1 MTDKT
6 ARVIRAV
13 YGTALTVSATIA
25 GLCLMGGALSIYQSG
40 GEQIYTAQKVA
51 EAFAAIAVPVWLF
64 VALSVVGFLLEAIL
78 PPRPKAKNVLLPQM
92 QRSRLLSKADM
103 TYCGPQLKA
112 AIDGQV
118 KKRSL
123 VTAIGFGI
131 LIVCSVIFLIYAL
144 DGSHFGSDV
153 SSAMVSAMWV
163 FFPCLA
169 VPFAYAVF
177 AAYFCKKSILAECEL
192 LKTVP
197 KTTSGLVGNGVTN
210 CPLHTILRWVL
221 LAVAVAVLVF
231 GFVTGG
237 TVDVLTK
244 AVNICTE
251 CVGLG

>member
-13 YGTALTVSATIA
+13 YGTALTVSAIIA

-51 EAFAAIAVPVWLF
+51 AAFQDIAVPVWLF
-64 VALSVVGFLLEAIL
+64 VALAALGFLLEAIL
-78 PPRPKAKNVLLPQM
+78 PPRPKAKNVQLPYM
-92 QRSRLLSKADM
+92 VRKRLLRKADM
-103 TYCGPQLKA
+103 TYCGPQVGA
-112 AIDGQV
+112 AIYRQV
-118 KKRSL
+118 KRRTA

-131 LIVCSVIFLIYAL
+131 LAVCSVIFLIYAL

-169 VPFAYAVF
+169 VPFAYGVF
-177 AAYFCKKSILAECEL
+177 AAWFCKKSILAECEL

-197 KTTSGLVGNGVTN
+197 KTGTEESLRDAK
-210 CPLHTILRWVL
+210 PSPYPIRWVL